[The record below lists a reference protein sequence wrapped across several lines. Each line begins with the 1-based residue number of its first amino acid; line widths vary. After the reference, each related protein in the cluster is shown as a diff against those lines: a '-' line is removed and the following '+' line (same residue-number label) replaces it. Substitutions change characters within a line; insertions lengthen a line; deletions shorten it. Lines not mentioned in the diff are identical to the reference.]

1 MRLSPYKGK
10 ANKRFTATFKDGT
23 TTHFGQMR
31 NPTTKQRTVTFI
43 DGGSEKKL
51 HISHA
56 IQKAKGKIGMII
68 NQLAL

>member
-43 DGGSEKKL
+43 DGGSEKSCIFSTPFKKQRGRL
-51 HISHA
+51 E
-56 IQKAKGKIGMII
+56 
-68 NQLAL
+68 